1 MPLSVP
7 LSDGKSYERS
17 EREEQNQIKRNPVTH
32 DNGTNEGALHITLLK
47 RTRFLLCCDSSHIK
61 GCGSFFFFLK
71 SQRGTN
77 MQLQCEGKNL
87 CLLPEATTV

>member
-1 MPLSVP
+1 MRLTFVPLSVP

-17 EREEQNQIKRNPVTH
+17 EREEQNQIKGNPVTH

-61 GCGSFFFFLK
+61 GCGSFFFF
-71 SQRGTN
+71 
-77 MQLQCEGKNL
+77 
-87 CLLPEATTV
+87 